1 LKYIVNK
8 VKVNIHFMPSLGD
21 FYFWPSDQPGQV
33 PGTIDG
39 LCQAGCS
46 AGMMTGA
53 AEEDVGR

>member
-8 VKVNIHFMPSLGD
+8 VKVNIYFMESLGD
-21 FYFWPSDQPGQV
+21 FCFWPSDQPGQV

-46 AGMMTGA
+46 AAMMTGA
-53 AEEDVGR
+53 A